1 MTHLSE
7 GDLEFYFPGATS
19 AIKFDDGVSHA
30 KSSVQPVD
38 FIVEH
43 ADRYTFVEIKD
54 PDEPGAANI
63 EAFREKLK
71 SGQLVRS
78 LAGKFRD
85 SLFFRVIQRVGRK
98 PIEYI
103 VLLSMEVL
111 SDADLLT
118 KTDQLKR
125 SLPIEHS
132 DWPEDCATSCVVMN
146 VRQWKRKFGDESLRR
161 ISNSASSANTDAP
174 AGA

>member
-1 MTHLSE
+1 MTRLSE
-7 GDLEFYFPGATS
+7 RDLEFDFSGATK

-43 ADRYTFVEIKD
+43 ADRYTFIEIKD
-54 PDEPGAANI
+54 PDEPGAANV

-71 SGQLVRS
+71 SGILVRS

-85 SLFFRVIQRVGRK
+85 SLFFRVIQCVEKK
-98 PIEYI
+98 PVEYI
-103 VLLSMEVL
+103 VLLSMAVL
-111 SDADLLT
+111 TDADLLS

-125 SLPIEHS
+125 SLPIGHS
-132 DWPEDCATSCVVMN
+132 DWPENCATTCVVMN

-161 ISNSASSANTDAP
+161 LSNTPPPAITGVP
-174 AGA
+174 AGT